1 MANPDDLEQKVLD
14 AADEPKGDYPCPQCS
29 ERYFDSE
36 KIRPCFY
43 CSNRFC
49 VKCRERDSDPVTGE
63 TVEICSTCAEKIQEL
78 ADQERKIR
86 QQAAEIERL
95 NHLIS
100 VMQINR
106 DRLFEQLQAKE
117 LAKDK

>member
-63 TVEICSTCAEKIQEL
+63 IVDICSTCEEKIQEI
-78 ADQERKIR
+78 ADDKRKVIA
-86 QQAAEIERL
+86 QAAEIARL
-95 NHLIS
+95 K
-100 VMQINR
+100 
-106 DRLFEQLQAKE
+106 KE
-117 LAKDK
+117 LGFNKCETCTLNPRPKYIGERND